1 MENNGICQSNCFF
14 LIVDRF
20 GGTKRKDK
28 KESVCVS
35 VCVCLCMCVCACV
48 LLIYFVHLWVN
59 WRKVWTRNLS
69 SF

>member
-28 KESVCVS
+28 KESVCV
-35 VCVCLCMCVCACV
+35 AG
-48 LLIYFVHLWVN
+48 
-59 WRKVWTRNLS
+59 KVAAALN
-69 SF
+69 